1 MQKNITKILIKKNAH
16 KMLTKNINFIKSIKI
31 VKTKSIDFTGF
42 CRLYKIYK
50 NNKIRLDTPFKG

>member
-1 MQKNITKILIKKNAH
+1 
-16 KMLTKNINFIKSIKI
+16 MLTKNINFIKSIKI